1 VNITLALAQKKFVD
15 EQVKSGRYTDASEV
29 VRGALRLF
37 EARQATQ
44 PELLRDLA
52 SGDIEAMAFI
62 VMMEAAKSAREDL
75 KSIMAQVKAINAA
88 KATLRERSLAIQRD
102 CAANAARRDNE
113 KLDFKRLRI

>member
-29 VRGALRLF
+29 VRGTLRLF

-52 SGDIEAMAFI
+52 SGDIEAMAFL
-62 VMMEAAKSAREDL
+62 VMMAAKSAREDL